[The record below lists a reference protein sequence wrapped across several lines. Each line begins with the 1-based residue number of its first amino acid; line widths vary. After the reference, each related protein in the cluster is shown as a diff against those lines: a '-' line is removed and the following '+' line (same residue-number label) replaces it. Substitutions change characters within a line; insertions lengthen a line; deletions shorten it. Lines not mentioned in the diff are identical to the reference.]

1 MKMHKTRI
9 AVVHQEVRA
18 DSPLD
23 EQDIISQ
30 VEVVCST
37 LRDLGYRPQA
47 IPCNLDLS
55 FIASRLEA
63 WNTELVFNLVESLD
77 GKCRLLPLFPAVLDN
92 MGMPYT
98 GSKTETL
105 WTTTHKIWAKKYLQR
120 SGILTPDWIGPYP
133 QDLSSYLDQATR
145 KNSTEE
151 LSWIIKSLWEHASY
165 GLDDDGLITGV
176 DEVFINRILK
186 DRCSLLGGACFAE
199 AFIAG
204 REFNLSL
211 IGGDGEPQVLA
222 PAEIIFEG
230 YEPDQLRI
238 VGYRAKW
245 DASSYEYHHT
255 PRRFEF
261 PDEDFSLLAR
271 LKEIALQCWH
281 LLDLKGYARIDFRVD
296 EENRPW
302 VLEINANPCL
312 SPDAGYAAA
321 LSESGISFNQA
332 LERIIEEALGEK
344 NLK

>member
-1 MKMHKTRI
+1 MNKARI
-9 AVVHQEVRA
+9 AVVHQEVSE
-18 DSPLD
+18 DSPPD
-23 EQDIISQ
+23 EQDILYQ

-37 LRDLGYRPQA
+37 LKDLGYEPQA

-55 FIASRLEA
+55 FIAARLEA

-77 GKCRLLPLFPAVLDN
+77 GKCRLLPLFPAVLDS

-98 GSKTETL
+98 GSKTEAL
-105 WTTTHKIWAKKYLQR
+105 WATTHKIWAKKYLQR
-120 SGILTPDWIGPYP
+120 AGILTPAWIGPYP
-133 QDLSSYLDQATR
+133 RDLSSYQDQVTT

-151 LSWIIKSLWEHASY
+151 WSWIIKSLWEHASF
-165 GLDDDGLITGV
+165 GLDDDDLVTGG

-186 DRCSLLGGACFAE
+186 DRCSSLGGACFAE
-199 AFIAG
+199 AFIPG

-211 IGGDGEPQVLA
+211 LGGDGDPQVLA
-222 PAEIIFEG
+222 PAEILFEG

-245 DASSYEYHHT
+245 DPGSYEYHHT

-271 LKEIALQCWH
+271 LKETALQCWH
-281 LLDLKGYARIDFRVD
+281 LLDIRGYARVDFRVD

-321 LSESGISFNQA
+321 LSESGISFSEAIEKIVEDA
-332 LERIIEEALGEK
+332 LEE
-344 NLK
+344 NTLK